1 MAIFNPANS
10 GAALFVGSAEKA
22 GHKVSVL
29 LLVCR
34 VQGAADIET
43 AISDLGKQS
52 GGGLIVPP
60 IPLRQCI
67 TSRPRA
73 TAFPLFTPVDFSLT
87 RAACSHTGSMCFIS
101 TAKQRIDLLGRTP
114 RYARETCSF
123 SRSAG
128 ATAGSGSDDGL
139 PVFEDD
145 QCGRRLVK
153 RSR

>member
-60 IPLRQCI
+60 DTFTTVHHKPAARYRIP
-67 TSRPRA
+67 A
-73 TAFPLFTPVDFSLT
+73 V
-87 RAACSHTGSMCFIS
+87 
-101 TAKQRIDLLGRTP
+101 
-114 RYARETCSF
+114 YARRFFVDE
-123 SRSAG
+123 G
-128 ATAGSGSDDGL
+128 GL
-139 PVFEDD
+139 LSYGLDVLHQYRQAAD
-145 QCGRRLVK
+145 
-153 RSR
+153 